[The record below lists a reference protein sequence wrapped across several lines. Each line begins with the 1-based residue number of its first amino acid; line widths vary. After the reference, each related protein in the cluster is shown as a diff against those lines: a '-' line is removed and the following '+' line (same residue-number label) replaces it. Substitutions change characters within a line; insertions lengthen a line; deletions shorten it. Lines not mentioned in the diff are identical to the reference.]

1 MAGSKSR
8 TLEVNILKL
17 LLNNVSIANLGD
29 ALGVQGSTVAGN
41 VYVRL
46 HNTAL
51 VDDTSLGTEATYTGY
66 IPGGVAIPR
75 SPAGWTVD
83 VVNGSAK
90 NTAEFKFGKCTAG
103 SETIKYFSIW
113 MDGTTQTLS
122 HRLWHGEL
130 PANFIV
136 SVDTEPLFPAEYLI
150 INEN

>member
-29 ALGVQGSTVAGN
+29 PTGVQGSSVAGN

-46 HNTAL
+46 HNTSL
-51 VDDTSLGTEATYTGY
+51 VDDTNLGTEATYAGY
-66 IPGGVAIPR
+66 VAGGVAIPR
-75 SPAGWTVD
+75 STSGWTVD

-90 NTAEFKFGKCTAG
+90 NTAELKFGKCSAG
-103 SETIKYFSIW
+103 TETIKYFSIW

-130 PANFIV
+130 PENFIV